1 MTRPWDVVV
10 VGGGPAGLLAAGRAA
25 QLGARV
31 LLLEQMEKP
40 ARKMRISGKG
50 RGNLTN
56 AKPLEAHLAEVRTDP
71 RFLRPAFG
79 AFFNE
84 DLMGLVEGL
93 GVPLKTERG
102 GRVFPASDRA
112 WDLAEALV
120 AWARAQG
127 AELQVRSR
135 VLRILDAGGSVAGV
149 EVARGAA
156 SAPHRIPARTCIL
169 ATGGQSYPATGSTG
183 DGFRFAAELGHSLKP
198 PRPSLVALATRPL
211 PGRAQGLRLR
221 NVRVALHVEGEEVAA
236 EFGEAEFTAR
246 GLGGPALLRLSRQA
260 VDALREGRRAALS
273 LDLKPALDPAKLAA
287 RLARELA
294 ARRGT
299 CRDLLRA
306 LLPPPLVEVIG
317 GRLHLD
323 LAQPAARFDGP
334 LRQHLPALLKDLRF
348 EVTGHGDWAEAIVTA
363 GGVCLDEVDPCT
375 LASRKVAGLFLA
387 GEVLDLDANTGGFN
401 LQIAC
406 STGWLAGQ
414 SAARRALGETQAA
427 PESARP

>member
-1 MTRPWDVVV
+1 MSRPWDVVV

-25 QLGARV
+25 QVGARV
-31 LLLEQMEKP
+31 LLLERMEKP

-56 AKPLEAHLAEVRTDP
+56 ARPLESHLAEVRTDP
-71 RFLRPAFG
+71 HFLRPAFG

-84 DLMGLVEGL
+84 DLMALVEGL

-127 AELQVRSR
+127 AELQVRSQ
-135 VLRILDAGGSVAGV
+135 VLRILAAEGAVTGA
-149 EVARGAA
+149 EVARGPA
-156 SAPHRIPARTCIL
+156 SAPHRIAARACIL

-183 DGFRFAAELGHSLKP
+183 DGFRFASDLGHGLEP
-198 PRPSLVALATRPL
+198 PRPALVALVTRPL

-221 NVRVALHVEGEEVAA
+221 NVRVALWVAGEAA
-236 EFGEAEFTAR
+236 AAAFGEAEFTAR
-246 GLGGPALLRLSRQA
+246 GLGGPAVLRLSRQA
-260 VDALREGRRAALS
+260 VDALREGRRVELS

-287 RLARELA
+287 RLAREQE

-306 LLPPPLVEVIG
+306 LLPAPLVEAFG
-317 GRLHLD
+317 ARLRLD
-323 LAQPAARFDGP
+323 LAQPASHLAGP
-334 LRQHLPALLKDLRF
+334 ALRSLLALLKDLRF

-363 GGVCLDEVDPCT
+363 GGVRLDEVDPHT

-414 SAARRALGETQAA
+414 SAAQWALGATALA
-427 PESARP
+427 GGA

>member
-56 AKPLEAHLAEVRTDP
+56 ARPLEAHLAEVRTDP
-71 RFLRPAFG
+71 GFLRPAFG

-135 VLRILDAGGSVAGV
+135 VLRILDAGGAVAGV
-149 EVARGAA
+149 EVAP
-156 SAPHRIPARTCIL
+156 APRRIPARTCIL

-183 DGFRFAAELGHSLKP
+183 DGFRFAAELGHGLEP

-221 NVRVALHVEGEEVAA
+221 NVRVALRVEGEEAAA

-246 GLGGPALLRLSRQA
+246 GLGGPAVLRLSRQA
-260 VDALREGRRAALS
+260 VDALREGRRVALS

-287 RLARELA
+287 RVARELE
-294 ARRGT
+294 ARRGP

-306 LLPPPLVEVIG
+306 LLPPPLVEVFG
-317 GRLHLD
+317 ARLHLD
-323 LAQPAARFDGP
+323 LAQPAARLDGP
-334 LRQHLPALLKDLRF
+334 LRQRLPALLKDLSF

-363 GGVCLDEVDPCT
+363 GGVRLDEVDPQT

-414 SAARRALGETQAA
+414 SAARRALGVAA
-427 PESARP
+427 PVPRIAGP